1 MDIKIA
7 YSPCPNDTF
16 AFHAMV
22 NHLIDTKGFD
32 FEPVLMDVQTLNES
46 AQKGEYDICK
56 LSYHAFFTLCD
67 KYVMLRSGSA
77 LGYDN
82 GPIVVVKG
90 GDDQRQIDKK
100 GLSSATVAIPGRLTT
115 AALLLKM
122 AYPQIGDLNEYLFSD
137 ITSAVISGRVDAG
150 VLIHEGRFVYD
161 QMGLECL
168 MDLGKYWQKSSS
180 LPLPLG
186 GIAIKRSFKDKKIID
201 DILSESIKFAIN
213 NPSLSSDYVASNA
226 KELSRDIQMKHINT
240 FVNKDSVNISQKGI
254 EAVEAL
260 YSNYLGINGY
270 DKILKDLFI

>member
-122 AYPQIGDLNEYLFSD
+122 AYPQIGDLKEYLFSD